1 MMLVRSRVIFFV
13 VCSAPQMGA
22 GFFPMGSPSA
32 GVGGTTPSMAA
43 LKAAKA
49 AREAG
54 SSSGAAAGGHDD
66 GMMAVD
72 IDTPAASP
80 LSSPLSARPKP
91 ASARRARTL
100 PQFSPK

>member
-1 MMLVRSRVIFFV
+1 
-13 VCSAPQMGA
+13 MGA
-22 GFFPMGSPSA
+22 GFFPMSSPS
-32 GVGGTTPSMAA
+32 GGGATPSMAA

-54 SSSGAAAGGHDD
+54 TAAGGDSND
-66 GMMAVD
+66 SVMMAVD

-80 LSSPLSARPKP
+80 LSSPISARPKP
-91 ASARRARTL
+91 ASARRMRTL